1 MTQVFIQKLL
11 FKIMMVMEMVS
22 EIRQEGKVMIIQIED
37 MLQLAK
43 VLL

>member
-1 MTQVFIQKLL
+1 
-11 FKIMMVMEMVS
+11 MVMEMVS